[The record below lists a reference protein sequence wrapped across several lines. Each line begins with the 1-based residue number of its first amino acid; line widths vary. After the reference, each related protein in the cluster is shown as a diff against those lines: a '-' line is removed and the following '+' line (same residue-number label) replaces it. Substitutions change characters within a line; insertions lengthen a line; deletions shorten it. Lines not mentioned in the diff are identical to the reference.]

1 MKREQTKNVLPNKRK
16 KSLEE
21 QESWKC
27 YLLILPQLI
36 GFFVFSLYPILWAAQ
51 KSFFFY
57 DGVSINTRFTGIE
70 NFVTLFA
77 RDATYWRTWVTTFM
91 FALCKLPIELILSM
105 SLALALCRKRTKFSG
120 FFRTLYFL
128 PHIIS
133 MAIVALVFSNLFE
146 PFGYLNTLMIELGII
161 QKPIEFLKTTAGGF
175 SMMISADIWTNF
187 GVNTL
192 YFIAAL
198 SGVDKDVYEAAD
210 LDGCMGFKRFFK
222 ITLPLIAPMVQII
235 CLLAV
240 KGVLGT
246 GTLVYLLTGGAP
258 GGRTHTVNSY
268 IMQQYVPGFAEGLP
282 NLGYGSAMCII
293 TSVITAVISLVYMKL
308 SNKANNMY

>member
-1 MKREQTKNVLPNKRK
+1 MKFQEKALSLKHR
-16 KSLEE
+16 KSLDE

-57 DGVSINTRFTGIE
+57 DGVSINTRFTGMT
-70 NFVTLFA
+70 NFITLFT
-77 RDATYWRTWVTTFM
+77 RDATYWQTWITTIK
-91 FALCKLPIELILSM
+91 FALCKLPIELVLSM
-105 SLALALCRKRTKFSG
+105 GLALALCRTRTKFSG
-120 FFRTLYFL
+120 LFRTIYFL

-133 MAIVALVFSNLFE
+133 LALVVLVFSNIFE
-146 PFGYLNTLMIELGII
+146 PFGYINTMLINMGII
-161 QKPIEFLKTTAGGF
+161 DKPVEFLKTTVGGF
-175 SMMISADIWTNF
+175 SMMISADVWMNF

-198 SGVDKDVYEAAD
+198 SGVDKDIYEAAD
-210 LDGCMGFKRFFK
+210 LDGCMGLKRFFK
-222 ITLPLIAPMVQII
+222 ITLPLIAPMAQII
-235 CLLAV
+235 CLLAI

-246 GTLVYLLTGGAP
+246 GEIVYLLTGGAP

-268 IMQQYVPGFAEGLP
+268 ILQQYVPGFVVGLP
-282 NLGYGSAMCII
+282 NLGYGSAMCIV
-293 TSVITAVISLVYMKL
+293 TSIITAAISLIYMKL
-308 SNKANNMY
+308 SDKANSMY